1 MRIDP
6 YSPTW
11 RAVETHLAT
20 RMRELR
26 TRLEGDL
33 PQEETMKVRASLRE
47 CKLLLELAG
56 DKTPLVE
63 SDIEIPG

>member
-1 MRIDP
+1 MKIDP

-11 RAVETHLAT
+11 RATEAHLSR
-20 RMRELR
+20 RMQELR
-26 TRLEGDL
+26 NRLEGDL
-33 PQEETMKVRASLRE
+33 SQEETIKVRAALRE

>member
-1 MRIDP
+1 MKLDP

-11 RAVETHLAT
+11 QAIEAHLAE
-20 RMRELR
+20 RMADLR
-26 TRLEGDL
+26 ARLEGDL
-33 PQEETMKVRASLRE
+33 SRKETLKVRAGLRE

-63 SDIEIPG
+63 SDMDIPG

>member
-1 MRIDP
+1 MKIDQ

-11 RAVETHLAT
+11 RLVAGYLNT

-26 TRLEGDL
+26 NRLEGDINYD
-33 PQEETMKVRASLRE
+33 ETMKVRASLRE

-63 SDIEIPG
+63 SNIEIPG